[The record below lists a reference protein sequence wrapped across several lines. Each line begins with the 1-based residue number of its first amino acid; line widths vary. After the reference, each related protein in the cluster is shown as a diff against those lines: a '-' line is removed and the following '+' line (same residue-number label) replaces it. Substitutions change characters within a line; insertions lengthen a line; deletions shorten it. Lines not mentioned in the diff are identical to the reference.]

1 MKERRKMKE
10 ILWHG
15 RGGQGAFTASILLG
29 LAYTVESP
37 WHRALAFPS
46 FGPERRG
53 APIRAFNRISEG
65 EVGDRSEIT
74 KADYL
79 LYLDDSL
86 LGDSPW
92 DELKENG
99 IALVNTDRRREGWG
113 SNVVTF
119 DATGLAREILGLPV
133 ANTALLGFWAGIS
146 GEVSLDALIQ
156 GIRQGL
162 KPKLQEGN
170 IRVAEASFARGKAY
184 VG

>member
-1 MKERRKMKE
+1 MKE

-29 LAYTVESP
+29 TAYTIESND
-37 WHRALAFPS
+37 HYALAFPS

-65 EVGDRSEIT
+65 AVGDRSEIK

-99 IALVNTDRRREGWG
+99 VAIINTIKNINNKGR
-113 SNVVTF
+113 NIVTF
-119 DATGLAREILGLPV
+119 DASGLAAGILGISI
-133 ANTALLGFWAGIS
+133 ANTAVLGFWAGFS

-156 GIRQGL
+156 GIRTGL
-162 KPKLQEGN
+162 NPKLHEGN
-170 IRVAEASFARGKAY
+170 IRVVEEAYARGRAH
-184 VG
+184 V